1 MDNVTNFFVNL
12 QNLFKQPL
20 NSSLF
25 NLFSLFESKEE
36 QIALNTPSQNVIAQK
51 MLKFANFNTLY
62 RIPQLLHD
70 DPELHER
77 YMAVKKNQFY
87 FYHNMDAS
95 MTKDEYIQEKFTV
108 YSLITDWAR
117 PYYYRGD
124 AKISNPLYDYLKQ
137 RRSATTYIQSSS
149 VIISEK
155 LIGRP
160 LMGIIRPLPLDTSK
174 EEIWTVCG
182 ANYYTLDNLLLEKP
196 ALHERYINMMKM
208 RYYYFN
214 DLETTLTDDEYDK
227 LKRDVIFEI
236 LEWSAGNIVCKKQS
250 ITDTER
256 DFLMSLTQTRTF
268 IYRGTESSS
277 W

>member
-1 MDNVTNFFVNL
+1 MENITNFFANL
-12 QNLFKQPL
+12 QKIMSQPL

-36 QIALNTPSQNVIAQK
+36 QIALNTPQQNIIAQK
-51 MLKFANFNTLY
+51 VLKFANFNTLY
-62 RIPQLLHD
+62 RIPQLLQD
-70 DPELHER
+70 NPQLHER
-77 YMAVKKNQFY
+77 YMAIKKNQFY

-124 AKISNPLYDYLKQ
+124 SKISNPLYDYLKQ
-137 RRSATTYIQSSS
+137 RRSVTTYIQPSS
-149 VIISEK
+149 VIVSEK

-160 LMGIIRPLPLDTSK
+160 LMGIIQPLPLDATK
-174 EEIWTVCG
+174 EEIWAVCG
-182 ANYYTLDNLLLEKP
+182 VNYYTLDNLLIENP

-214 DLETTLTDDEYDK
+214 GLNTALPDDEYDK
-227 LKRDVIFEI
+227 MKRCVISEI
-236 LEWSAGNIVCKKQS
+236 LEWSAANIVCKKQS

-256 DFLMSLTQTRTF
+256 DFLISLTQTRTF